1 MLLNFSKIIEFFF
14 CFSYIT
20 EPSTSPLVILGE
32 AGCGKSVLSS
42 KIAYNIHSWLPS
54 CGFVLRYIGLTPL
67 SSDLTSLLGLIAEQ
81 LSVLIKGTPCI
92 GPHVSFYSILSFK
105 NHQ

>member
-1 MLLNFSKIIEFFF
+1 MG
-14 CFSYIT
+14 FSYII

-54 CGFVLRYIGLTPL
+54 CGFILRYIGLTPL

-92 GPHVSFYSILSFK
+92 GPHVSFYSILPFK